1 MVTRLNKWGRSKP
14 TLLLIAT
21 SLAGAATA
29 RWVPYEWFLSVLSYS
44 LLIALILGVLLA
56 VDAKNERH
64 APAPFA
70 LLLDVLFLP
79 SMNADIELGWTL
91 WAFFHAA
98 SFVTG
103 FLICAM
109 FLPMST

>member
-1 MVTRLNKWGRSKP
+1 MVTRLTKRGRSKAG
-14 TLLLIAT
+14 LLLFAT
-21 SLAGAATA
+21 SLAGAASA
-29 RWVPYEWFLSVLSYS
+29 RWVPYDWFLSVLGYS
-44 LLIALILGVLLA
+44 LLIPLILGVLLA

-70 LLLDVLFLP
+70 LLLDVLWLP
-79 SMNADIELGWTL
+79 SRNADIEVGWTL

-103 FLICAM
+103 FLVCAM
-109 FLPMST
+109 FLPMFT

>member
-1 MVTRLNKWGRSKP
+1 MVTRLTKWGRSKP
-14 TLLLIAT
+14 ALLLLAT
-21 SLAGAATA
+21 SLAGAASA
-29 RWVPYEWFLSVLSYS
+29 RWVPYDWFLSVFGYS

>member
-1 MVTRLNKWGRSKP
+1 
-14 TLLLIAT
+14 LLLFAT
-21 SLAGAATA
+21 LSAGAASA
-29 RWVPYEWFLSVLSYS
+29 RWVPYEWFMSVLGYS
-44 LLIALILGVLLA
+44 LLIALILSVLLA

-64 APAPFA
+64 APSPFA
-70 LLLDVLFLP
+70 LLLDVLCLP
-79 SMNADIELGWTL
+79 SRNADIKLGWTL

-103 FLICAM
+103 FLVCAM